1 MTADA
6 RLRTNQ
12 FPRGTHLGSATSS
25 TRLAVVVSRP
35 IDVSRT
41 SSRRCRRAPAADGP
55 PHRRCRRLAIVAPP
69 EPSSRRRRR
78 APSSS
83 SRRCCRLAVAIV
95 SQTSSRRHRSAHRS
109 RRLACRRAVV
119 SRSTRSR
126 LRACLDTRSIAKQFT
141 AHRGSAAA
149 AMLPRRSSRCDTGR
163 VVRWQQ
169 RKQPNI
175 NADERITQLRST
187 LAARDKSGVR
197 HLE

>member
-1 MTADA
+1 MLACAQINSRVGPISGRRRHRRASPSSSRSHRRLADVVSP
-6 RLRTNQ
+6 L
-12 FPRGTHLGSATSS
+12 S
-25 TRLAVVVSRP
+25 TRPRRRRAAPS
-35 IDVSRT
+35 SSS
-41 SSRRCRRAPAADGP
+41 SSRHRRAP
-55 PHRRCRRLAIVAPP
+55 
-69 EPSSRRRRR
+69 EPSARRHRR

-83 SRRCCRLAVAIV
+83 SRRRCRLAVAIV
-95 SQTSSRRHRSAHRS
+95 SQTSSRRHRSAHCS

-149 AMLPRRSSRCDTGR
+149 AMLPRRSSRCASGR

>member
-35 IDVSRT
+35 STSR
-41 SSRRCRRAPAADGP
+41 G
-55 PHRRCRRLAIVAPP
+55 RRLAVVDAP
-69 EPSSRRRRR
+69 RRRR
-78 APSSS
+78 AAPSSLSS
-83 SRRCCRLAVAIV
+83 SRHHRAPGAIVSPSSTRPIVVVSPTLSSRSRHRLTDVASPSSKRASQPSSRVSTRRRLAVDTK
-95 SQTSSRRHRSAHRS
+95 QLTS
-109 RRLACRRAVV
+109 
-119 SRSTRSR
+119 
-126 LRACLDTRSIAKQFT
+126 CLDTRIYVKQFT
-141 AHRGSAAA
+141 VHRGSAAA
-149 AMLPRRSSRCDTGR
+149 AMLPRRSSRCASGR

>member
-1 MTADA
+1 MLACAQINSRVGPISGRRRHRRASPSSSRAHRRLADVVSP
-6 RLRTNQ
+6 L
-12 FPRGTHLGSATSS
+12 S
-25 TRLAVVVSRP
+25 TR
-35 IDVSRT
+35 
-41 SSRRCRRAPAADGP
+41 PAADGP
-55 PHRRCRRLAIVAPP
+55 PHRRRRRLAIVAPP

-83 SRRCCRLAVAIV
+83 SRRRCRLAVAIV

-149 AMLPRRSSRCDTGR
+149 AMLPRRSSRCASGR

>member
-1 MTADA
+1 M
-6 RLRTNQ
+6 
-12 FPRGTHLGSATSS
+12 
-25 TRLAVVVSRP
+25 LACAQINSRVGP
-35 IDVSRT
+35 ISGRRRHRRASPS
-41 SSRRCRRAPAADGP
+41 SSRA
-55 PHRRCRRLAIVAPP
+55 HRRLADVVSPLSTRPRRRRAAPSSSSSSRHRRAP

-83 SRRCCRLAVAIV
+83 SRRRCRLAVAIV

-141 AHRGSAAA
+141 VHRGSAAA
-149 AMLPRRSSRCDTGR
+149 AMLPRRSSRCASGR

>member
-35 IDVSRT
+35 STLADVVSPLSTR
-41 SSRRCRRAPAADGP
+41 P
-55 PHRRCRRLAIVAPP
+55 
-69 EPSSRRRRR
+69 RRRRA

-83 SRRCCRLAVAIV
+83 SSSRHRRAPGAIVSPSSTRPIVVVSPMLSSRSRHRLTDVASPSSKRALQPSSRVSTRHRLAVDTK
-95 SQTSSRRHRSAHRS
+95 QLTS
-109 RRLACRRAVV
+109 
-119 SRSTRSR
+119 
-126 LRACLDTRSIAKQFT
+126 CLDTRIYVKQFT
-141 AHRGSAAA
+141 VHRGSAAA
-149 AMLPRRSSRCDTGR
+149 AMLPRRSSRCASGR